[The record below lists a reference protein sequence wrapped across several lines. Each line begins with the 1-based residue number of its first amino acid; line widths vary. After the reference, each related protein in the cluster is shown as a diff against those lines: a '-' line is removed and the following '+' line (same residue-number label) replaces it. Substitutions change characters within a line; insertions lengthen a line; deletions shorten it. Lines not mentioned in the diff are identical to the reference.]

1 MQLIVVEDIF
11 KLLLKLALDT
21 LLFFGYQ
28 IVLK

>member
-21 LLFFGYQ
+21 LLFFCYQ